1 MSFTMNLP
9 SKSLHQPG
17 TSGFSLIEVLVSIVI
32 LMIGLLGL
40 AGLQSRAFTAQL
52 ESYQRSQA
60 LILAQDMA
68 SRIEANRKN
77 AAAYITANPAAGGVG
92 VDAVVPCPGGTVA
105 EQDLCDWHNSLLGS
119 AEVSMAGAM
128 IGARGCVIQEIAP
141 ALGAA
146 GVYQVVVSWQGLNS
160 TFAPNVINPASPGN
174 CGFGLYLDRNGAPN
188 EALHR
193 AIAIPVSVAD
203 LTAAP

>member
-1 MSFTMNLP
+1 MSLTMNLP
-9 SKSLHQPG
+9 SKFLCKPVTG
-17 TSGFSLIEVLVSIVI
+17 GFSLIEVLVSIVI

-77 AAAYITANPAAGGVG
+77 VAAYLTANPAAGGAG
-92 VDAVVPCPGGTVA
+92 VDVVTPCPGGTVA
-105 EQDLCDWHNSLLGS
+105 AQDMCDWHNALLGS
-119 AEVSMAGAM
+119 AEASVTGAM
-128 IGARGCVIQEIAP
+128 IGARGCVIQEVAP

-146 GVYQVVVSWQGLNS
+146 GIYQVIVSWQGLNS

-174 CGFGLYLDRNGAPN
+174 CGLGLYLDRNGASN

-193 AIAIPVSVAD
+193 VIAIPVSVAD
-203 LTAAP
+203 LTP